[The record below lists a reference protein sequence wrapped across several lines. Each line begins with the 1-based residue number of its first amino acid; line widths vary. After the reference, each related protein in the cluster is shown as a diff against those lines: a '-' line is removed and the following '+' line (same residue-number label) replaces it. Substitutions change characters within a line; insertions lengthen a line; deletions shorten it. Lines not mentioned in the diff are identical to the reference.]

1 MPFNYKK
8 YKDAQNT
15 PLPARE
21 QSPIKAWGAI
31 GNVIIKGLGA
41 LTAYD
46 TAKDVKEKKSGGA
59 NVVERTINAIDD
71 NFLLGLGQNLWNTY
85 APVYKSEF
93 KKYKDQVK
101 KLHKK

>member
-21 QSPIKAWGAI
+21 QSPIKAYFLA
-31 GNVIIKGLGA
+31 GLSSG
-41 LTAYD
+41 Y
-46 TAKDVKEKKSGGA
+46 EYKKNPKGA
-59 NVVERTINAIDD
+59 NIFEKAINAIDD
-71 NFLLGLGQNLWNTY
+71 GVTGGLGQSIWNTY

-93 KKYKDQVK
+93 KKYKDHVK